1 MLARTSPAGNTAPYC
16 RSAVPFVD
24 SDPGPL
30 DRSFDVSRDFI
41 AQLPLAA
48 ACVTIALGALGLL
61 NPSGAQKFT
70 GVSPGAREGISEIRA
85 TYGGFFLAL
94 GVMALMVQQPLVFMT
109 VGIAWCGAAAARFL
123 SLFVDSVWT
132 PKNVAGVLFEAA
144 VGAAFL
150 APRLAKW
157 F

>member
-1 MLARTSPAGNTAPYC
+1 M
-16 RSAVPFVD
+16 
-24 SDPGPL
+24 
-30 DRSFDVSRDFI
+30 SRDLI
-41 AQLPLAA
+41 SQLPLAA

-94 GVMALMVQQPLVFMT
+94 GIVAFVHQHPLVFMT
-109 VGIAWCGAAAARFL
+109 VGLAWCGAAAARFL

-132 PKNVAGVLFEAA
+132 PKNIAGVVFEAA
-144 VGAAFL
+144 IGAGFL
-150 APRLAKW
+150 APRLARW